1 MFIAFPYQ
9 PCITGFDI
17 SSFKK
22 TLVDL
27 YEEELGRMLLLPWN
41 EECNEM
47 RYLDDIYVELVLEE
61 SHMTLN
67 RNEEL
72 VELKTRKDKLAKRII
87 VKGLAGSGKSCLLS
101 KLAYEWSKQNPKS
114 PLNKFELVF
123 LLRMRDLQTGQTLID
138 AICHQITGIIPL
150 GLEDYI
156 HNNQEQLLV
165 LADGMDESNLQVHS
179 EKLVNSQSM
188 MIEQILANT
197 ALPKCQVIVSTR
209 PHRHLGPIQSKFY
222 SDVDVRGFSPEKI
235 KTYIGKYFQGRE
247 GSDGIVEGLLHKISS
262 SHILEA
268 ISRIPIILML
278 LCVLWEDQINFPDTL
293 TQLYEEFIRAI
304 WNRFCQTS
312 KDNNY
317 LYTDLQLEL
326 GKVALQ
332 GILPQDNV
340 SEDILEFP
348 TEQFGAFSDLGIKV
362 GLITKQRWKFRLQE
376 KTSVSFLHKSIQEF
390 CAGRFL
396 ADLFSNNRQQFDHM
410 LNQIATWKL
419 LLQKFE
425 LLRFCCG
432 ISQHM
437 NKQSPAIAVIEF
449 AIKKYCM
456 MCKDKGEYPLTEI
469 HVGHTDEDLDV
480 LPLLALFYEGQVK
493 PDANLVCSFKDHI
506 YSDVE
511 SVKINCVHPQA
522 LTVFHYTVQSEI
534 GRALNRQIKSVTFE
548 PLCPFSFSAM
558 SDILQHLSCVESLDI
573 TGDFENAYEKQ
584 NIDSTTRLGEVISSL
599 SRLHTLCMLADYG
612 SCQFDIIIILAHLS
626 QSPYK
631 SLKHIDLDGLH
642 VGDAIHYMSDIIT
655 HHLEHLTLDDVE
667 LKEKHIETLSTFL
680 PNAPNLLELDLQC
693 NTIRTSVVS
702 LVHSLQQCHQLQELY
717 LSNAHLTDAGFTALA
732 QSFSHWPDLRMIF
745 LRGNDDVGNSG
756 LDAVFRHIHHLPQLT
771 DLEISAHIDRQCST
785 LVRDSLLVIEKKV
798 PAKRGKVYI
807 SVKNKHIQSIQ
818 RTVRAAL
825 HLGME

>member
-1 MFIAFPYQ
+1 M
-9 PCITGFDI
+9 
-17 SSFKK
+17 
-22 TLVDL
+22 
-27 YEEELGRMLLLPWN
+27 
-41 EECNEM
+41 
-47 RYLDDIYVELVLEE
+47 ELVLEE

-72 VELKTRKDKLAKRII
+72 VQLRTQKDKLAKRII

-101 KLAYEWSKQNPKS
+101 KLAYEWSKQNPNC

-123 LLRMRDLQTGQTLID
+123 LLRIRDLQTGQTLTD
-138 AICHQITGIIPL
+138 AICHQITGSIPS

-156 HNNQEQLLV
+156 HNNQEKLLV
-165 LADGMDESNLQVHS
+165 LADGMDEGNLKVHS
-179 EKLVNSQSM
+179 DKPVNSQSM
-188 MIEQILANT
+188 KIEHILANA

-293 TQLYEEFIRAI
+293 TQLYVEFVQAI
-304 WNRFCQTS
+304 WKRFCQTS
-312 KDNNY
+312 KDNNNS
-317 LYTDLQLEL
+317 YTDLQLEL

-348 TEQFGAFSDLGIKV
+348 TEQFGAFSDLGIEV

-390 CAGRFL
+390 YAGRFL

-437 NKQSPAIAVIEF
+437 NKQSPASAVIEY

-456 MCKDKGEYPLTEI
+456 MCKDKGKYPLTEI
-469 HVGHTDEDLDV
+469 HIGYTDKDLDV

-493 PDANLVCSFKDHI
+493 PDANLVCSFKDDI

-511 SVKINCVHPQA
+511 SVIINCAHPQA
-522 LTVFHYTVQSEI
+522 LTVFHYSVQSEI
-534 GRALNRQIKSVTFE
+534 GSAMNSQIKSVNFYWS
-548 PLCPFSFSAM
+548 FRDSFSAM
-558 SDILQHLSCVESLDI
+558 ADILQHLSCVESLKI
-573 TGDFENAYEKQ
+573 TFENPVEKD
-584 NIDSTTRLGEVISSL
+584 IDSTTRLGEAIASL
-599 SRLHTLCMLADYG
+599 SKLHTLYMEEDFF
-612 SCQFDIIIILAHLS
+612 SCQFDMRIIILAHLS
-626 QSPYK
+626 QSPYR
-631 SLKHIDLDGLH
+631 SLKHIDLRGIH

-655 HHLEHLTLDDVE
+655 HHLEHLKLVE
-667 LKEKHIETLSTFL
+667 AALEEKHIETLSTFL
-680 PNAPNLLELDLQC
+680 PSAPNLLKLDLTD
-693 NTIRTSVVS
+693 NTVGMSAVP
-702 LVHSLQQCHQLQELY
+702 LAHSLQQCHQLQELS
-717 LSNAHLTDAGFTALA
+717 LSEAHLTDAGITALA
-732 QSFSHWPDLRMIF
+732 QSFSHWPDLRGIY
-745 LRGNDDVGNSG
+745 LNGNDDVGNSG
-756 LDAVFRHIHHLPQLT
+756 LDAVFRHIHHLPKLT
-771 DLEISAHIDRQCST
+771 ALQVSAHIDSQCST
-785 LVRDSLLVIEKKV
+785 LVRDCLHAIGEEV
-798 PAKRGKVYI
+798 PAKRGMVVI
-807 SVKNKHIQSIQ
+807 AVSF
-818 RTVRAAL
+818 
-825 HLGME
+825 